1 MIDRREFMRV
11 SGGLCLAFTVGGSA
25 VAAKRTAGARVT
37 PPVALTA
44 YLTIA
49 RDGSIKLWSPT
60 SEMGQGTHTAHAAI
74 IADELGVDIARISV
88 ETAVP
93 ADPFRRRSNPSAPAS
108 MASGGSWGVRFWVV
122 PLRKAAA
129 QAREM
134 LIAAAAAKFGTP
146 AADLHVIDG
155 FVERFRDGKRLPIG
169 ELAAAAAQLPPP
181 AEPALRAVTQRR
193 FVGKELRRIDIP
205 AKVSGQAVY
214 ALDFKRP
221 NMLFAC
227 ARMAPVAG
235 ADVAKLDGAAARKI
249 PGVRDI
255 VQFPGGAAVVA
266 NNSWAAMRG
275 AAELA
280 IEFTSTPGDGLNSA
294 AIDTALRAGLD
305 AAEAAPSRNEDFAAV
320 ASRAAKTV
328 TADYSVPY
336 LAHAPL
342 EPFSC
347 TVEFAADGS
356 VDLWTMSQAQD
367 RVLNTTSAALGL
379 PKEKI
384 RLHTLYL
391 GGGFGRRLMDDGYAP
406 AVLTARA
413 VHEKFRAPVKFFW
426 DRATEFSQGYVRPTY
441 KARLTAALDADNKL
455 LGVSMRTAS
464 PSLARSQAPPSA
476 PPVDVK
482 TFVDGAAVQ
491 NLGDVRYKFG
501 AFRVEYAFRHNHFP
515 LAPWRSVG
523 ATQNAFF
530 IEVFLDEVARAAGK
544 DPVEF
549 RRELLAH
556 DPRGLAVVNLAAEKA
571 GWGTP
576 LPPGRARGFAYF
588 ECYGSLCAQVAEVSW
603 INDGPRVHRV
613 VCVLDCGEVVTPNGT
628 RAQIEGGVIQGL
640 SSGLFEALHLA
651 DGAAVER
658 NFDSYRLLRIAE
670 APVVESY
677 FLESKETMGGV
688 GEPPVPPATPAVAN
702 ALAVL
707 RGVPVRDLPIVKMS

>member
-11 SGGLCLAFTVGGSA
+11 SGGLCVAFA
-25 VAAKRTAGARVT
+25 VSGPAGAAKRAANSRT

-49 RDGSIKLWSPT
+49 RDGAIKLWSPT
-60 SEMGQGTHTAHAAI
+60 TEMGQGTHTAHAAI
-74 IADELGVDIARISV
+74 IADEIGVDLNRVTV
-88 ETAVP
+88 ETALP
-93 ADPFRRRSNPSAPAS
+93 ADPFRRRSNPTAPAS
-108 MASGGSWGVRFWVV
+108 MASGGSWGVRFWIV

-134 LIAAAAAKFGTP
+134 LLAAGAAKLGVLATE
-146 AADLHVIDG
+146 LRVIEG
-155 FVERFRDGKRLPIG
+155 FVERTRDRKRIPIG
-169 ELAAAAAQLPPP
+169 ELAAAAAQQVPP
-181 AEPALRAVTQRR
+181 AEPPLRPASEYRY
-193 FVGKELRRIDIP
+193 VGKELRRLDMP
-205 AKVSGQAVY
+205 AKVTGQAIY
-214 ALDFKRP
+214 SLDFKRP
-221 NMLFAC
+221 NMLYAC

-235 ADVAKLDGAAARKI
+235 ATVAKLDDAATRKI
-249 PGVRDI
+249 AGVRDV

-275 AAELA
+275 AAELVL
-280 IEFTSTPGDGLNSA
+280 EFSATPGDKLDSA
-294 AIDTALRAGLD
+294 AISAALRDGLD

-320 ASRAAKTV
+320 ASKAAKTV
-328 TADYSVPY
+328 TAEYSVPY
-336 LAHAPL
+336 LAHAPM

-379 PKEKI
+379 PKEQI

-426 DRATEFSQGYVRPTY
+426 DRSTEFTQGYVRPTY
-441 KARLTAALDADNKL
+441 RARLTAALDADNKL

-464 PSLARSQAPPSA
+464 PSLARSQVPPSA
-476 PPVDVK
+476 PPIDVK

-491 NLGDVRYKFG
+491 NLSDIRYKLG
-501 AFRVEYAFRHNHFP
+501 TFRVEYAFRHNHFP
-515 LAPWRSVG
+515 LAPWRAVG

-530 IEVFLDEVARAAGK
+530 IEVFIDEVARAAGK
-544 DPVEF
+544 DPVDF

-556 DPRGLAVVNLAAEKA
+556 DPRGLAVVNMAAEKA
-571 GWGTP
+571 GWGTM

-588 ECYGSLCAQVAEVSW
+588 ESYGSLCAQVAEVSW
-603 INDGPRVHRV
+603 VNDAPRVHRV
-613 VCVLDCGEVVTPNGT
+613 VCVLDCGEVVTPNGA

-658 NFDSYRLLRIAE
+658 NFDSYRLLRMPETPVIE
-670 APVVESY
+670 AY
-677 FLESKETMGGV
+677 FLESKQPLGGV
-688 GEPPVPPATPAVAN
+688 GEPPVPPAAPAVAN
-702 ALAVL
+702 ALAAL
-707 RGVPVRDLPIVKMS
+707 RGVPVRELPLVKV